1 MIILVADS
9 SVLIDLERG
18 NLLAA
23 VLAGP
28 DTIAVPDFLYDTELR
43 DYNGPALI
51 AQGLQIIHLDATEM
65 TSAQDL
71 YNERR
76 DRLSLPDCS
85 AFVCSERTDHQL
97 LTGDRAL
104 RNYAEAAGM
113 TPHGVLW
120 LLDRLHDTGSIAPN
134 VLHDGLTAMA
144 AHRRSRLPR
153 NEVEARLRLWRS

>member
-18 NLLAA
+18 NLLEA
-23 VLAGP
+23 VLGGP

-51 AQGLQIIHLDATEM
+51 AHGLQIIHFDATEM
-65 TSAQDL
+65 AAAQEL
-71 YNERR
+71 YNESG

-85 AFVCSERTDHQL
+85 AFICSERTDHQL

-104 RNYAEAAGM
+104 RKYAEAAGM

-120 LLDRLHDTGSIAPN
+120 LLDRLHNTGSVVPN

-153 NEVEARLRLWRS
+153 NEVEARLRLWRP

>member
-18 NLLAA
+18 NLLEAA
-23 VLAGP
+23 LGGP
-28 DTIAVPDFLYDTELR
+28 DTIAVPDFLYDTELH

-51 AQGLQIIHLDATEM
+51 AHGLQIIHLDAAAM
-65 TSAQDL
+65 TSAQEL
-71 YNERR
+71 YNESG

-85 AFVCSERTDHQL
+85 AFICSERTDHQL

>member
-18 NLLAA
+18 NLLEA
-23 VLAGP
+23 VLSGP
-28 DTIAVPDFLYDTELR
+28 DNIAVPDFLYDAELR
-43 DYNGPALI
+43 DYNGLALI
-51 AQGLQIIHLDATEM
+51 AQGLQIIHLDDAEM

-76 DRLSLPDCS
+76 DQLSLPDCS
-85 AFVCSERTDHQL
+85 ASVCSQRLDHQL

-104 RNYAEAAGM
+104 REHAEAAGM

-120 LLDRLHDTGSIAPN
+120 LLDRLHEAGSVAPG
-134 VLHDGLTAMA
+134 VLHAGLTAMA
-144 AHRRSRLPR
+144 GHRRSCLPR
-153 NEVEARLRLWRS
+153 NEVDLRLRRWRP